1 MNKTKYVIVEG
12 SAIVFSAAIQHKD
25 MVGRNQKCESAGFVN
40 FNCEVNKDGYT
51 IMVAKCYGMSISLD
65 IKSRGEED
73 SVLINRQILNNLFM

>member
-12 SAIVFSAAIQHKD
+12 SAIVFSTAIQHKD

-40 FNCEVNKDGYT
+40 FNCEVDKDGYT

-65 IKSRGEED
+65 IKSREEED
-73 SVLINRQILNNLFM
+73 SVLINRQILNNPFM